1 MFKKGHILISLC
13 LLLMC
18 CLLLGCT
25 KTDSKKEENSSDI
38 QKEDVTD
45 EKNITDNQEL
55 SDNEKDNT
63 KQPDEDESE
72 VTFELLENYKERNI
86 PSVYTEDNNKEQYR
100 NVILNEN
107 NEIEYYTYSEESDG
121 YSIWKYTLIEEE
133 KSASWKREEVSWL
146 NGLQG
151 KISGGRIVPFRGE
164 DLNNYA
170 VYIDN
175 MEKAHVIKQRE
186 DSFTEILGLDI
197 RQTDYRQVA
206 VLKNGNI
213 VSADLGR
220 ECFVYKQEDGSLLTS
235 FRSGWYESLCVEE
248 NQIYITDQTGSS
260 VQHYD
265 AEKQEFKTTIEA
277 DFKTDVRIAIDK
289 DDIYVCTK
297 NGIYRAK
304 QDGKEFQKVLD
315 SGTYHFA
322 KDSGVL
328 LKFFVIGDAFYVVYG
343 EDNGAIKKYSPA
355 KEDDITT
362 KSLTIYSMKSNDVIL
377 DMISEFQNKYPDTEI
392 IYETGEGSEASV
404 TAADRIRTL
413 NARILA
419 GDGPDILVLDGLP
432 TESYI
437 KKGILAD
444 LNPVLGDLKE
454 ELLPSILS
462 AYTVEDKI
470 YMLPSRFSIP
480 MFLTSGQN
488 PEVYASLK
496 SFVEYSEAEGGVLPE
511 GYSYFDFL
519 QILYYNYPPEIIEKD
534 KTVNKEKLK
543 EFLSLTKRLCESEQ
557 AVEKTNWFVTYLEG
571 RGMDIPFAKG
581 DVDFGFI
588 NIKGGYGLATYPHAV
603 ELRNGE
609 LVANKDIFFPETLLG
624 INALS
629 KNEEQISAFIQF
641 AFSYEIQERYI
652 GSSGYQIYTKVLDEF
667 ANEDL
672 SYLLSGDSTTVLRS
686 ANQKENEQMIEIV
699 KKAYT
704 PFMVDE
710 SIWQIIEEESIGY
723 LKGNRELTESVD
735 AIASRIQLYLYE
747 Q

>member
-1 MFKKGHILISLC
+1 MFKKGYIFISLC
-13 LLLMC
+13 LLLTC
-18 CLLLGCT
+18 FLLLGCT
-25 KTDSKKEENSSDI
+25 KTEKKREENPSDI
-38 QKEDVTD
+38 QKEDL
-45 EKNITDNQEL
+45 IDNHEP
-55 SDNEKDNT
+55 SENEKDDT
-63 KQPDEDESE
+63 EQSDEGESE
-72 VTFELLENYKERNI
+72 DTFDLLENYKERNI
-86 PSVYTEDNNKEQYR
+86 PSVYTEDNKKESYC

-107 NEIEYYTYSEESDG
+107 NQIEYYTYSEEADG
-121 YSIWKYTLIEEE
+121 DSIWKYTLIENEEE
-133 KSASWKREEVSWL
+133 KSASWKREAVSWL

-151 KISGGRIVPFRGE
+151 EISNGRITPFRGE

-170 VYIDN
+170 VYIDDMDN
-175 MEKAHVIKQRE
+175 PHVVKQNG

-197 RQTDYRQVA
+197 RKTDYRQVD

-213 VSADLGR
+213 VLADLGR

-235 FRSGWYESLCVEE
+235 FRSGWYESLCVKE
-248 NQIYITDQTGSS
+248 NQIYITDPTGSS

-265 AEKQEFKTTIEA
+265 AEKQEFKTTVEA
-277 DFKTDVRIAIDK
+277 DFKTDVRVAIDK

-297 NGIYRAK
+297 MGIYRAK
-304 QDGKEFQKVLD
+304 QNGKEFQKVLD
-315 SGTYHFA
+315 AGTYHFA

-343 EDNGAIKKYSPA
+343 EDRGAIKKYSPA
-355 KEDDITT
+355 KEDDIAT

-377 DMISEFQNKYPDTEI
+377 DMISEFQDKYPDTEI

-480 MFLTSGQN
+480 MFLTSGQD

-511 GYSYFDFL
+511 DYSYFDFL

-534 KTVNKEKLK
+534 KTVNKENLK
-543 EFLSLTKRLCESEQ
+543 EFLELVKRLCESEQ
-557 AVEKTNWFVTYLEG
+557 AIEQTLFTYLEG
-571 RGMDIPFAKG
+571 RGSDIPFVKG
-581 DVDFGFI
+581 DADFSFI
-588 NIKGGYGLATYPHAV
+588 NIKGGYGLSTYPHAA

-609 LVANKDIFFPETLLG
+609 LVTNKDIFFPETLLG

-629 KNEEQISAFIQF
+629 KNKELISTFIQF

-652 GSSGYQIYTKVLDEF
+652 GSSGYQICTKVLDEF
-667 ANEDL
+667 ANSDL
-672 SYLLSGDSTTVLRS
+672 SYLLTGDATTVLRG

-699 KKAYT
+699 KKACT
-704 PFMVDE
+704 PFTVDE
-710 SIWQIIEEESIGY
+710 SIWQIIEEESIKY
-723 LKGNRELTESVD
+723 LKENRELTESVD